1 MSQQLMALVQIGIC
15 SVRPQAG
22 VGNEKLGAGG

>member
-22 VGNEKLGAGG
+22 VGMKS

>member
-15 SVRPQAG
+15 SVRPQAASG
-22 VGNEKLGAGG
+22 MKS